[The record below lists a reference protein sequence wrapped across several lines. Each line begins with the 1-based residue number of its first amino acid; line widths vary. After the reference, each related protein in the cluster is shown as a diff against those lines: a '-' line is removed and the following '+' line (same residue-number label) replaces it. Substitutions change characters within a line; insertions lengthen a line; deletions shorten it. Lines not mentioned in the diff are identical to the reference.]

1 MAHWKRTIQPFLKNR
16 ASELAG
22 YLGDKES
29 TSGILDSEGWLRTGD
44 VCVIDKDG
52 FLSVV
57 DRLKEIIKYK
67 GYQVAPTELED
78 LLQTHPG
85 IDEAAVVG
93 YADDQAGE
101 LPVAFVV
108 GRSGSNLHEAQIK
121 DFVAKQVVHYKRV
134 HRVFLV
140 DSIPKNAA
148 GKILRKDLA
157 KLALHRINAKL

>member
-1 MAHWKRTIQPFLKNR
+1 MLNI
-16 ASELAG
+16 SIG

-67 GYQVAPTELED
+67 GYQVVPTITSKLLITTSGYGMDVDSYLCLMQVAPTELED

-93 YADDQAGE
+93 
-101 LPVAFVV
+101 
-108 GRSGSNLHEAQIK
+108 
-121 DFVAKQVVHYKRV
+121 
-134 HRVFLV
+134 
-140 DSIPKNAA
+140 
-148 GKILRKDLA
+148 
-157 KLALHRINAKL
+157 